1 MNKCT
6 TAVHHFLSS
15 IQLIYTILLILHL
28 LKHTLILRYTNLFGL
43 TKRRTASFHA
53 FIRSKGGTR
62 RMEKMRDE
70 FVEDGIVSVLSRACY
85 ETRSEQRRA
94 FNTTHDL
101 NRAEIEAIRA
111 SGEVHSKGVVPTDRF
126 SHGKQPRLRLPQK
139 FRKTDFFLLFPSFSL
154 CARYRIAFRS
164 LHHSAKIMVNIYI
177 YIQYCLLYRLSLFKR
192 KLLLFVDR
200 IAWGRADLK
209 NC

>member
-1 MNKCT
+1 MNTRPVLDFFLPLSYPSPSPPTPPYSHPTLVFLVFTIHRKKSMNKCT

-94 FNTTHDL
+94 FNTSLTHDL

-154 CARYRIAFRS
+154 
-164 LHHSAKIMVNIYI
+164 
-177 YIQYCLLYRLSLFKR
+177 
-192 KLLLFVDR
+192 
-200 IAWGRADLK
+200 
-209 NC
+209 